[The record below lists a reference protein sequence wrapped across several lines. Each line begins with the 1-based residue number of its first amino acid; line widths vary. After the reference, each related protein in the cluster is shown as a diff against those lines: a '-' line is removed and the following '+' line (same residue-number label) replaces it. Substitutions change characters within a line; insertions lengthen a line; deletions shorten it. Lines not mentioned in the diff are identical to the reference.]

1 MILQKETLAGCP
13 ICAGTRLRHLLT
25 APDYESRTGDYGIE
39 ECLQCGVAFTN
50 PRPIAS
56 ELPKLYD
63 ERATADFPR
72 AGGLVRRLRE
82 FAIDRYIAGQLR
94 TTKGT
99 DNDPFR
105 ALDYGCGDGALAN
118 GLVRFARAHGRE
130 PKVTAV
136 DFHDSAPAA
145 LSSGD
150 AAIAYQQNAA
160 WHAQPGQ
167 YDAIFLRHVLE
178 HHPEPRQLLG
188 ELIATLRP
196 GGRLF
201 IEVPNRRSVWAAV
214 FGRRYFGYYLPRHLM
229 HFDVASLELLMCQA
243 GCESVHVTRA
253 HTPLIG
259 RSLGYLS
266 GRDIGNTGFIGL
278 ASYPLQVIL
287 DAACGRSST
296 LRATGSRD

>member
-1 MILQKETLAGCP
+1 MILQKEALAGCP
-13 ICAGTRLRHLLT
+13 ICASTRLRHLLT
-25 APDYESRTGDYGIE
+25 APDYESRTGDYGIH

-72 AGGLVRRLRE
+72 TSGLVRRLRE
-82 FAIDRYIAGQLR
+82 FAIDRYLASQLGPIGE
-94 TTKGT
+94 TG
-99 DNDPFR
+99 DAPFR
-105 ALDYGCGDGALAN
+105 ALDYGCGDGALAR
-118 GLVRFARAHGRE
+118 GIVRFARAHGRV

-136 DFHDSAPAA
+136 DFHASAPAA
-145 LSSGD
+145 LSGED
-150 AAIAYQQNAA
+150 DAIAYQQNAA

-167 YDAIFLRHVLE
+167 YHAIFLRHVLE
-178 HHPEPRQLLG
+178 HHPEPRRLLG

-201 IEVPNRRSVWAAV
+201 IEVPNRRSVWASV
-214 FGRRYFGYYLPRHLM
+214 FGRCYFGYYLPRHLM
-229 HFDVASLELLMCQA
+229 HFDAASLESLMRQA

-253 HTPLIG
+253 HTPIIG

-266 GRDIGNTGFIGL
+266 GRAIGNTGFIGL
-278 ASYPLQVIL
+278 ASYPLQVVL
-287 DAACGRSST
+287 DKAWGCSST
-296 LRATGSRD
+296 LRAAGSRG